1 MGMFLIHGG
10 KQLHG
15 TIDVTSGKNSP
26 VALLMGSLVIK
37 GKVRLEDMSRVEDVE
52 RVLELLESI
61 GVSYAW
67 ETEKIVVLDTSKP
80 LTLESIDRQACRKL
94 RISLLLFGALCARER
109 SYKLYKSGGCKLGN
123 RSIFPHAHSLEK
135 FGIRIISKTRWYEVV
150 TRKLAAAHVVMYE
163 SGDTATENV
172 ILAAVLAPGTTTIT
186 FASANYMVQDLCHML
201 VAAGARI
208 EGIGTTTLT
217 ITGVKRLHDVSFA
230 VSPDPVDAMAW
241 ISLAVTTQ
249 SPLTIRHCPIQFLE
263 LELEKLSVMGQKYR
277 LGKKRKA
284 KNGKTD
290 LVDVTIRPSTL
301 SALPDKLY
309 GRPFPGLNIDNVSLF
324 VPLLTQ
330 AKGRTLVHDWCYENR
345 ALYYLELQ
353 KLGAKVTLLDPH
365 RVFIEGPTPLIGNEL
380 ICPNAIRPAMALLIA
395 MIAAKGTSV
404 LRNTY
409 PIERAYEDL
418 VGRLTHIGVSIQRV
432 DARPD
437 SIVF

>member
-1 MGMFLIHGG
+1 
-10 KQLHG
+10 
-15 TIDVTSGKNSP
+15 
-26 VALLMGSLVIK
+26 
-37 GKVRLEDMSRVEDVE
+37 
-52 RVLELLESI
+52 
-61 GVSYAW
+61 
-67 ETEKIVVLDTSKP
+67 
-80 LTLESIDRQACRKL
+80 
-94 RISLLLFGALCARER
+94 
-109 SYKLYKSGGCKLGN
+109 
-123 RSIFPHAHSLEK
+123 
-135 FGIRIISKTRWYEVV
+135 
-150 TRKLAAAHVVMYE
+150 
-163 SGDTATENV
+163 
-172 ILAAVLAPGTTTIT
+172 
-186 FASANYMVQDLCHML
+186 
-201 VAAGARI
+201 
-208 EGIGTTTLT
+208 
-217 ITGVKRLHDVSFA
+217 
-230 VSPDPVDAMAW
+230 MAW